1 MEFFVLAV
9 LIAVVA
15 FLLKSKD
22 SSRRIALLGRHLGQ
36 YQIEKLMESLTE
48 GYQRALGESDE
59 ERRAQIWHLLD
70 STESKL
76 SEQFNSFAAEFSTVD
91 EREARVSKLP
101 IAIPFADK
109 LLPDATFD
117 LRKLLLVH
125 AQGIS
130 GAATNSGQ
138 RTAKGKA
145 FAMSAELYLM
155 QHSCHWFCKSRAV
168 ASARLQMRHKTSY
181 AQLLESV
188 PADTRRAY
196 GALTGS

>member
-130 GAATNSGQ
+130 DAAKNSGQ
-138 RTAKGKA
+138 RTPKGKIG
-145 FAMSAELYLM
+145 
-155 QHSCHWFCKSRAV
+155 RAHV
-168 ASARLQMRHKTSY
+168 
-181 AQLLESV
+181 
-188 PADTRRAY
+188 
-196 GALTGS
+196 